1 MKAREIA
8 GQDIKNLPDEEVL
21 AISLVSPSAFEI
33 LVDRYQSAF

>member
-21 AISLVSPSAFEI
+21 AISLVSPSV
-33 LVDRYQSAF
+33 LKH